1 MCGAGLTDHFF
12 YRCLIINFRIQSI
25 INVYMFDQVLH
36 KVNYPNII
44 MKAIQ
49 L

>member
-1 MCGAGLTDHFF
+1 
-12 YRCLIINFRIQSI
+12 
-25 INVYMFDQVLH
+25 MFDQVLH

-49 L
+49 NYKNNSKTIGFATID

>member
-1 MCGAGLTDHFF
+1 M
-12 YRCLIINFRIQSI
+12 QSV

-44 MKAIQ
+44 MKTVQNDKNNSKTIGFATID
-49 L
+49 